1 VEVMQV
7 KDIMSKPVTIDKS
20 ERLGHA
26 LDQMEKNDLR
36 RLLVTNRDKLG
47 GIITMRQIAR
57 VLGTRKSLG
66 MPASS
71 LHVASATMDAV
82 IKVLPDMDVQNAMV
96 LLQKTGVLAVMDGEK
111 ILGWVRPR
119 EILKAVNV
127 NGIAAD
133 AMRFPLTCNPNDRL
147 VHARRMM
154 LDRGV
159 GRLPVVESGRLVG
172 IISEQDVAK
181 SLRAF
186 RDLND
191 TASKQYA
198 RIYNILVSDVMTH
211 DVKYIYTDTPLD
223 EVKKIILSENR
234 GGLPVLNRR
243 EEVVGMITRRSVLD
257 YLVRT
262 G

>member
-1 VEVMQV
+1 MQV
-7 KDIMSKPVTIDKS
+7 RDIISEPVTIDKS

-26 LDQMEKNDLR
+26 LDLMEKNDLR
-36 RLLVTNRDKLG
+36 RLLVTNKDKMG

-71 LHVASATMDAV
+71 LHVASATMDSV
-82 IKVLPDMDVQNAMV
+82 IKVLPDMDVRDAMV
-96 LLQKTGVLAVMDGEK
+96 LLQKTGVLVAMDGEK
-111 ILGWVRPR
+111 VMGWVRPR
-119 EILKAVNV
+119 EILAAVNV
-127 NGIAAD
+127 SGLASD
-133 AMRFPLTCNPNDRL
+133 AMRFPLTSNPNDRL

-159 GRLPVVESGRLVG
+159 GRLPVVEGGRLVG
-172 IISEQDVAK
+172 IISERDVAK

-191 TASKQYA
+191 TASKQYS
-198 RIYNILVSDVMTH
+198 RIFNILVSDVMTH
-211 DVKYIYTDTPLD
+211 DVKYVYADTPLD
-223 EVKKIILSENR
+223 EVKKIILTENR